1 MRVRELRS
9 KIHCARLGG
18 SREKE
23 RPMEGQEIQSAVAVI
38 DNGKFGKR
46 EIRFETGRLAKQAA
60 GAAAVYL
67 DDQTMIFSATTASKT
82 PKDQFDFF
90 PLTVDV

>member
-1 MRVRELRS
+1 
-9 KIHCARLGG
+9 
-18 SREKE
+18 
-23 RPMEGQEIQSAVAVI
+23 MEGQEIQSAVAVI

-67 DDQTMIFSATTASKT
+67 DDQTMIFSATTALFLPMEVIPKKT
-82 PKDQFDFF
+82 E
-90 PLTVDV
+90 LTKLLG

>member
-1 MRVRELRS
+1 MVSGCFIRELRS
-9 KIHCARLGG
+9 KIHSYLAAGAV
-18 SREKE
+18 EME
-23 RPMEGQEIQSAVAVI
+23 RPMEGQDVKTAVAVI

-67 DDQTMIFSATTASKT
+67 DDETMIFSATTASSHQKINSIS
-82 PKDQFDFF
+82 F
-90 PLTVDV
+90 L

>member
-1 MRVRELRS
+1 
-9 KIHCARLGG
+9 
-18 SREKE
+18 
-23 RPMEGQEIQSAVAVI
+23 MEGQDVKSAVAVI

-60 GAAAVYL
+60 GSAAVYL

-82 PKDQFDFF
+82 PKAEDLPERPNGPAHD
-90 PLTVDV
+90 L

>member
-1 MRVRELRS
+1 M
-9 KIHCARLGG
+9 
-18 SREKE
+18 E
-23 RPMEGQEIQSAVAVI
+23 RPMEGQDVKTAVAVI

-67 DDQTMIFSATTASKT
+67 DDQTMIFSATTPSNT
-82 PKDQFDFF
+82 PI
-90 PLTVDV
+90 TTT